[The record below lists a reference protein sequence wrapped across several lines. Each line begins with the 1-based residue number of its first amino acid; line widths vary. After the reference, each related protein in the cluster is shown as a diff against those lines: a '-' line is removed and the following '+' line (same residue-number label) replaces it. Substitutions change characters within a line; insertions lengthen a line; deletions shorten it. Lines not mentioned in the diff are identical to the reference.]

1 MRCWLMVMFDNFRFR
16 NSRVNWIDMSLSMSW
31 SSKSFSTVW
40 TLIGFHSSVK
50 SHMAFQGVFTQK
62 LVLAYVTFNWIWN
75 NKNSGC
81 NKSTSTI
88 LNFFIHYISAIFDLG
103 CTPQNIINSPIW
115 EISHFMKPNAYLWF
129 LKSEFMFI
137 LFVQE
142 PWKEVQW

>member
-1 MRCWLMVMFDNFRFR
+1 MRCWLMIMFDHFRFR
-16 NSRVNWIDMSLSMSW
+16 NSRMNWIDMSLSMSW
-31 SSKSFSTVW
+31 RSKSFSTVW

-88 LNFFIHYISAIFDLG
+88 FNFFINYISAMRSCCFLRVNSCSYYLYKNHEKKYKSNCICYYISLPLKHFAT
-103 CTPQNIINSPIW
+103 CYII
-115 EISHFMKPNAYLWF
+115 
-129 LKSEFMFI
+129 
-137 LFVQE
+137 V
-142 PWKEVQW
+142 